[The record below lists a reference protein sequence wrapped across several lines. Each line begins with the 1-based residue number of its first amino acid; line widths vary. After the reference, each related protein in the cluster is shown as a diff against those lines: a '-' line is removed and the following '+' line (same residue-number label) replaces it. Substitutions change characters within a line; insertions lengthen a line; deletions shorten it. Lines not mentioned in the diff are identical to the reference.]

1 MSQIYFI
8 FEFYDQYKDQEQVSY
23 IDIQGWFF
31 KLKINVEEVEGV
43 EKIID
48 KIIQLCIL
56 MMDDGN
62 FVILKEYQKLL
73 KNMCKNGFEEFFWV
87 CEGNE
92 DVGFYIWEE
101 NKKVINVLL
110 IVYGQDNFILF
121 SLEGLLKFSD
131 FNDFYLD
138 IEGMEYFEN
147 LLDKKEDILCV

>member
-1 MSQIYFI
+1 
-8 FEFYDQYKDQEQVSY
+8 
-23 IDIQGWFF
+23 
-31 KLKINVEEVEGV
+31 
-43 EKIID
+43 
-48 KIIQLCIL
+48 
-56 MMDDGN
+56 
-62 FVILKEYQKLL
+62 
-73 KNMCKNGFEEFFWV
+73 MCKNGFEEFFWV
-87 CEGNE
+87 CEGYE

-131 FNDFYLD
+131 FNDLYLD